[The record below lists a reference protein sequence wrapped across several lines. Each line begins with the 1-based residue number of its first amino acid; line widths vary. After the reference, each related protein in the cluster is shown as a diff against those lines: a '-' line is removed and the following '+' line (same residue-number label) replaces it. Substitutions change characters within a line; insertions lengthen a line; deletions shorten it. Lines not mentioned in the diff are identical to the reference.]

1 MKRKRDEGDTMTI
14 DALRTAAEKKVA
26 VASSVGR
33 GDPENTRLMY
43 ELQIHQVE
51 LDMQNEELRRTQV
64 ALEESRNRYRD
75 LYEFAPVGYVTLSR
89 EAIVKEIN
97 LSGSTLFGLDRKR
110 MLNHRFASFVAPEER
125 DGWYRNFQSVLSE
138 EKEQSFE
145 LTLIQPDQTPFK
157 AFVNCLPV
165 SRGKIPVVRVAITDV
180 SALKR
185 AEEELRIAAIA
196 FNSHEAMLLTD
207 ANGVILR
214 INEAFTHRT
223 GYEKERVVGKNLISL
238 QSGRHDQSFY
248 QKQYQTLK
256 SGHFWQ
262 GEMWNR
268 GENGKIYAEWVTI
281 SAVIDKNDICTHFLH
296 TFSDITHNREAE
308 AEIHRL
314 AYYDALTH
322 LPNRRMLLERI
333 GQALSTGKLNGTHG
347 AVIFLDLDHFKALND
362 TLGHDVGDQ
371 LLVEIAKRLEETL
384 SKGHPVLWPNCT
396 ISRLGGDEFVV
407 LLEELSADPSEASK
421 QAKHISGKLQEA
433 LSSNYSLTSTNIFCT
448 TSMGISLFLGHNMNA
463 NTLLKQADLAL
474 YRAKK
479 TGCGNACFFDSK
491 MQVAIDHQR
500 LEEASLSQALASNQF
515 QLYYQSETDREFR
528 VIGAEALLRWKHP
541 ELGLTAPNGFI
552 DLAEQT
558 RLILPIGRWVLES
571 ACRKIGDWSR
581 KRETRDLKLSINV
594 SARQFHHPQF
604 LSEVMA
610 ALAKTGADPTRLTI
624 DLSESVILTN
634 VAQTIETI
642 NELKKNGVA
651 SSLDGFGSGL
661 SSLDYL
667 KRLPVFQVKIDQSLV
682 RNIRTNPA
690 DAAIVAGIISIGKA
704 LGLKVHAQ
712 GAETEEQ
719 FRFLESHGC
728 DSYQGYLISPPISSD
743 AFEESLS
750 VGSSRLKG
758 KKDREGACARKYTAP
773 K

>member
-1 MKRKRDEGDTMTI
+1 MRQKRDVGETMTA
-14 DALRTAAEKKVA
+14 DDLRIAAEKKVA
-26 VASSVGR
+26 LATKEED
-33 GDPENTRLMY
+33 GDPQSKRLMH

-51 LDMQNEELRRTQV
+51 LDMQNEELRRTQS
-64 ALEESRNRYRD
+64 ALEESRNRYMD

-97 LSGSTLFGLDRKR
+97 LSGSTLFGVDRNQ
-110 MLNHRFASFVAPEER
+110 MLNHRFATFVAPEDREE
-125 DGWYRNFQSVLSE
+125 WYRNFQSVLSHE
-138 EKEQSFE
+138 GEQSFE
-145 LTLIQPDQTPFK
+145 LNLIHSNQTQFQ

-165 SRGKIPVVRVAITDV
+165 SRGEMPVVRIAITDV

-207 ANGVILR
+207 SKGVILR

-223 GYEKERVVGKNLISL
+223 GYEKEMIVGKNLIAL

-248 QKQYQTLK
+248 QRQYQALK
-256 SGHFWQ
+256 EGHFWQ

-333 GQALSTGKLNGTHG
+333 GQALITGKLNGTHG

-371 LLVEIAKRLEETL
+371 LLVEIAKRLEKTL

-396 ISRLGGDEFVV
+396 ISRLGGDEFVI
-407 LLEELSADPSEASK
+407 LLEEMSADPSEAAM
-421 QAKHISGKLQEA
+421 QARHVSGKLQEA
-433 LSSNYSLTSTNIFCT
+433 LSSNYSLTSANIFCT
-448 TSMGISLFLGHNMNA
+448 TSMGITLFFDHNTNT

-479 TGCGNACFFDSK
+479 TGCGNSCFFDSK
-491 MQVAIDHQR
+491 MQIDIDHQR
-500 LEEASLSQALASNQF
+500 VEEASLSQALASNQF

-571 ACRKIGDWSR
+571 ACSQIGAWSH
-581 KRETRDLKLSINV
+581 KKETRDLKLSINV

-604 LSEVMA
+604 LSEVMS

-624 DLSESVILTN
+624 DLSEAVILTN
-634 VAQTIETI
+634 MEQTISTI
-642 NELKKNGVA
+642 NKLRQNGVS

-661 SSLDYL
+661 SSLEYL

-682 RNIRTNPA
+682 RNITRNPG

-704 LGLKVHAQ
+704 LGIKVNAQ

-719 FRFLESHGC
+719 LRFLESHGC
-728 DSYQGYLISPPISSD
+728 DSYQGYLISPPISPEE
-743 AFEESLS
+743 FEEYLS
-750 VGSSRLKG
+750 GGGARLETG
-758 KKDREGACARKYTAP
+758 RNR
-773 K
+773 